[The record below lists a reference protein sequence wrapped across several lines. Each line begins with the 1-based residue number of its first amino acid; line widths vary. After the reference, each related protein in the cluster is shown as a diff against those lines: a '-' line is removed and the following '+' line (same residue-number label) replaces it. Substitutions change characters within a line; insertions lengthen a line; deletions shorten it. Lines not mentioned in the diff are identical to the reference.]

1 MSEENYMRIIDLRG
15 KKLTRAEMLE
25 AMPRAEMGTNE
36 ATELVQP
43 ILDDVKARG
52 AAALR
57 DFAEKFDHIRP
68 EHLRVPVEAMKA
80 AVDELDPEV
89 RAAIEESVRR
99 CRAVSASQVP
109 APFHTDLAEGA
120 RVAERWIPVQR
131 VGLYVP
137 GGKAV
142 YPSSVI
148 MNVVPAQAAGVES
161 LAIATPP
168 SRSNSDGLPDKT
180 ILATC
185 AILGVDEVYAVGGA
199 QAIAMFAYGA
209 KGSEPQDGE
218 ILCDPVDKITG
229 PGNIFVATAKRMV
242 SGIVGIDAV
251 AGPTEIAIIA
261 DKGANPSW
269 LAADLIGQAEHD
281 ELAGSVLITDSE
293 DIADKVQE
301 SLKYRVPRTEHA
313 ERVHTSLS
321 GTQSAIVL
329 TDGLDQSIDAANA
342 YAADGARVLLV
353 AHLPADRME
362 PTMRADGAEQ
372 PSLADEPRLL
382 PEARPV
388 ALVICSERIRADAE
402 QTLAWFRDQGVRC
415 RVISGDNPATVG
427 AIATKVRL
435 TGGRRPVAKAAR
447 ELAADALEQ
456 LGYQAESA
464 PWRNFYLSGARD
476 LRAFIDVAGTQVTF
490 TVIAQ
495 DGKELAATATI
506 AANGCTVDAW
516 KMTTSQEL
524 PEQALLSTN

>member
-1 MSEENYMRIIDLRG
+1 MRIIDLRG

-68 EHLRVPVEAMKA
+68 ENLRVPAEAMKA
-80 AVDELDPEV
+80 ALDELDPEV

-168 SRSNSDGLPDKT
+168 SRNNSDGLPDKT

-293 DIADKVQE
+293 ELADKVQE
-301 SLKYRVPRTEHA
+301 SLRYRVPRTEHA
-313 ERVHTSLS
+313 ERVNTSLRGRQS
-321 GTQSAIVL
+321 GIIL
-329 TDGLDQSIDAANA
+329 TDGIEQSIDAANA
-342 YAADGARVLLV
+342 YAAEHLEVQTADPDAVIAKIRNAGAIFRGPYSPVPLGDYMSGSNHVLPTSGTARFAAGLGVHTFMKPVEVIEYDEQGLKTLAARVNDFAV
-353 AHLPADRME
+353 SEDLPAHGE
-362 PTMRADGAEQ
+362 C
-372 PSLADEPRLL
+372 
-382 PEARPV
+382 V
-388 ALVICSERIRADAE
+388 
-402 QTLAWFRDQGVRC
+402 
-415 RVISGDNPATVG
+415 
-427 AIATKVRL
+427 
-435 TGGRRPVAKAAR
+435 
-447 ELAADALEQ
+447 
-456 LGYQAESA
+456 
-464 PWRNFYLSGARD
+464 LSR
-476 LRAFIDVAGTQVTF
+476 FID
-490 TVIAQ
+490 
-495 DGKELAATATI
+495 DPYDKATI
-506 AANGCTVDAW
+506 
-516 KMTTSQEL
+516 KEQE
-524 PEQALLSTN
+524 EQAGLR

>member
-1 MSEENYMRIIDLRG
+1 MNTPTMRIIDLRG
-15 KKLTRAEMLE
+15 KRLTRAEMLA
-25 AMPRAEMGTNE
+25 AMPRAEMGTDE

-57 DFAEKFDHIRP
+57 DFEEKFDHVRP
-68 EHLRVPVEAMKA
+68 EHLRVPAEAMTA
-80 AVDELDPEV
+80 ALEELDPAV
-89 RAAIEESVRR
+89 RASIEESVRR
-99 CRAVSASQVP
+99 SRAVAASQVP
-109 APFHTDLAEGA
+109 EDFHTDLASGA

-148 MNVVPAQAAGVES
+148 MNAVPAQAAGVES

-168 SRSNSDGLPDKT
+168 KTADGLPDKT

-209 KGSEPQDGE
+209 RGTEPQDGE
-218 ILCDPVDKITG
+218 VLCEPVDKITG

-261 DKGANPSW
+261 DAGANPEY

-293 DIADKVQE
+293 KIATKTQE
-301 SLKYRVPRTEHA
+301 SLNRRVPRTKHA
-313 ERVHTSLS
+313 ERVATSLTGRQS
-321 GTQSAIVL
+321 GIIL

-342 YAADGARVLLV
+342 YAAE
-353 AHLPADRME
+353 HLEIQTAD
-362 PTMRADGAEQ
+362 ADA
-372 PSLADEPRLL
+372 
-382 PEARPV
+382 V
-388 ALVICSERIRADAE
+388 VKRIRNA
-402 QTLAWFRDQGVRC
+402 
-415 RVISGDNPATVG
+415 G
-427 AIATKVRL
+427 AIFR
-435 TGGRRPVAKAAR
+435 GPYSPVPLGDYMSGSNHVLPTSGTARFAAGLGVHTFMKPVEVIEYDEEGLKALAAR
-447 ELAADALEQ
+447 INTFAVSEDLPGHGECVLTRFVADPYDKATLDQQEI
-456 LGYQAESA
+456 E
-464 PWRNFYLSGARD
+464 
-476 LRAFIDVAGTQVTF
+476 AGL
-490 TVIAQ
+490 
-495 DGKELAATATI
+495 K
-506 AANGCTVDAW
+506 
-516 KMTTSQEL
+516 
-524 PEQALLSTN
+524 

>member
-36 ATELVQP
+36 ATDLVQP
-43 ILDDVKARG
+43 ILNDVKARG

-57 DFAEKFDHIRP
+57 DFAEKFDNIRP
-68 EHLRVPVEAMKA
+68 ENLRVPVEAMKA

-99 CRAVSASQVP
+99 SRAVSASQVP

-120 RVAERWIPVQR
+120 RVSERWIPVQR

-168 SRSNSDGLPDKT
+168 SRNNADGLPDKT

-199 QAIAMFAYGA
+199 QAVAMFAYGA

-218 ILCDPVDKITG
+218 ILCDPVAK
-229 PGNIFVATAKRMV
+229 IFVATAKRMV

-293 DIADKVQE
+293 EIAEQVQE
-301 SLKYRVPRTEHA
+301 DLKYRVPRTEHS
-313 ERVHTSLS
+313 ERVNTSLRGRQS
-321 GTQSAIVL
+321 GIIL
-329 TDGLDQSIDAANA
+329 TDGIEQSIDAANA
-342 YAADGARVLLV
+342 YAAEHLEVQTADPDAVIAKIRNAGAIFRGPYSPVPLGDYMSGSNHVLPTSGTARFASGLGVHTFMKPVEVIEYDEQGLKTLAARVNAFAV
-353 AHLPADRME
+353 SEDLPAH
-362 PTMRADGAEQ
+362 G
-372 PSLADEPRLL
+372 
-382 PEARPV
+382 
-388 ALVICSERIRADAE
+388 
-402 QTLAWFRDQGVRC
+402 
-415 RVISGDNPATVG
+415 
-427 AIATKVRL
+427 
-435 TGGRRPVAKAAR
+435 
-447 ELAADALEQ
+447 
-456 LGYQAESA
+456 ESV
-464 PWRNFYLSGARD
+464 LSR
-476 LRAFIDVAGTQVTF
+476 FID
-490 TVIAQ
+490 
-495 DGKELAATATI
+495 DPYNKETI
-506 AANGCTVDAW
+506 
-516 KMTTSQEL
+516 KEQE
-524 PEQALLSTN
+524 EQAGLR

>member
-1 MSEENYMRIIDLRG
+1 MNTPTMRIIDLRG
-15 KKLTRAEMLE
+15 KRLTRAEMLA
-25 AMPRAEMGTNE
+25 AMPRAEMGTDE

-57 DFAEKFDHIRP
+57 DFEEKFDHVRP
-68 EHLRVPVEAMKA
+68 EHLRVPAEAMTA
-80 AVDELDPEV
+80 ALEELDPAV
-89 RAAIEESVRR
+89 RASIEESVRR
-99 CRAVSASQVP
+99 SRAVAASQVP
-109 APFHTDLAEGA
+109 EDFHTDLAPGA

-148 MNVVPAQAAGVES
+148 MNAVPAQAAGVES

-168 SRSNSDGLPDKT
+168 KTADGLPDKT

-209 KGSEPQDGE
+209 RGTEPQDGE
-218 ILCDPVDKITG
+218 VLCEPVDKITG

-261 DKGANPSW
+261 DAGANPEY

-293 DIADKVQE
+293 EIATKTQE
-301 SLKYRVPRTEHA
+301 SLNRRVPRTKHA
-313 ERVHTSLS
+313 ERVATSLTGRQS
-321 GTQSAIVL
+321 GIIL

-342 YAADGARVLLV
+342 YAAE
-353 AHLPADRME
+353 HLEIQTAD
-362 PTMRADGAEQ
+362 ADAVVG
-372 PSLADEPRLL
+372 
-382 PEARPV
+382 
-388 ALVICSERIRADAE
+388 RIRNA
-402 QTLAWFRDQGVRC
+402 
-415 RVISGDNPATVG
+415 G
-427 AIATKVRL
+427 AIFR
-435 TGGRRPVAKAAR
+435 GPYSPVPLGDYMSGSNHVLPTSGTARFAAGLGVHTFMKPVEVIEYDEEGLKALAAR
-447 ELAADALEQ
+447 INTFAVSEDLPGHGECVLTRFVADPYDKATLDQQEI
-456 LGYQAESA
+456 E
-464 PWRNFYLSGARD
+464 
-476 LRAFIDVAGTQVTF
+476 AGL
-490 TVIAQ
+490 
-495 DGKELAATATI
+495 K
-506 AANGCTVDAW
+506 
-516 KMTTSQEL
+516 
-524 PEQALLSTN
+524 

>member
-80 AVDELDPEV
+80 AVDELV
-89 RAAIEESVRR
+89 
-99 CRAVSASQVP
+99 
-109 APFHTDLAEGA
+109 
-120 RVAERWIPVQR
+120 
-131 VGLYVP
+131 
-137 GGKAV
+137 
-142 YPSSVI
+142 
-148 MNVVPAQAAGVES
+148 
-161 LAIATPP
+161 
-168 SRSNSDGLPDKT
+168 PDKT

-185 AILGVDEVYAVGGA
+185 SILGVDEVYAVGGA

-313 ERVHTSLS
+313 ERVNTSLRGRQS
-321 GTQSAIVL
+321 GIIL
-329 TDGLDQSIDAANA
+329 TDGIEQSIDAANA
-342 YAADGARVLLV
+342 YAAEHLEVQTADPDAVIAKIRNAGAIFRGPYSPVPLGDYMSGSNHVLPTSGTARFAAGLGVHTFMKPVEVIEYDEQGLKTLAARVNAFAV
-353 AHLPADRME
+353 SEDLPAHGE
-362 PTMRADGAEQ
+362 C
-372 PSLADEPRLL
+372 
-382 PEARPV
+382 V
-388 ALVICSERIRADAE
+388 
-402 QTLAWFRDQGVRC
+402 
-415 RVISGDNPATVG
+415 
-427 AIATKVRL
+427 
-435 TGGRRPVAKAAR
+435 
-447 ELAADALEQ
+447 
-456 LGYQAESA
+456 
-464 PWRNFYLSGARD
+464 LSR
-476 LRAFIDVAGTQVTF
+476 FID
-490 TVIAQ
+490 
-495 DGKELAATATI
+495 DPYNKATI
-506 AANGCTVDAW
+506 
-516 KMTTSQEL
+516 KEQE
-524 PEQALLSTN
+524 EQAGLR

>member
-1 MSEENYMRIIDLRG
+1 MNTPTMRIIDLRG
-15 KKLTRAEMLE
+15 KRLTRAEMLA
-25 AMPRAEMGTNE
+25 AMPRAEMGTDE

-57 DFAEKFDHIRP
+57 DFEEKFDHVRP
-68 EHLRVPVEAMKA
+68 EHLRVPAETMTA
-80 AVDELDPEV
+80 ALEELDPAV
-89 RAAIEESVRR
+89 RASIEESVRR
-99 CRAVSASQVP
+99 SRAVAASQVP
-109 APFHTDLAEGA
+109 EDFHTDLAPGA

-148 MNVVPAQAAGVES
+148 MNAVPAQAAGVES

-168 SRSNSDGLPDKT
+168 KTADGLPDKT

-209 KGSEPQDGE
+209 KGTEPQDGE
-218 ILCDPVDKITG
+218 VLCEPVDKITG

-261 DKGANPSW
+261 DAGANPEY

-293 DIADKVQE
+293 EIATKTQE
-301 SLKYRVPRTEHA
+301 SLNRRVPRTKHA
-313 ERVHTSLS
+313 ERVATSLTGRQS
-321 GTQSAIVL
+321 GIIL

-342 YAADGARVLLV
+342 YAAE
-353 AHLPADRME
+353 HLEIQTAD
-362 PTMRADGAEQ
+362 ADA
-372 PSLADEPRLL
+372 
-382 PEARPV
+382 V
-388 ALVICSERIRADAE
+388 VKRIRNA
-402 QTLAWFRDQGVRC
+402 
-415 RVISGDNPATVG
+415 G
-427 AIATKVRL
+427 AIFR
-435 TGGRRPVAKAAR
+435 GPYSPVPLGDYMSGSNHVLPTSGTARFAAGLGVHTFMKPVEVIEYDEEGLKALAAR
-447 ELAADALEQ
+447 INTFAVSEDLPGHGECVLTRFVADPYDKATLDQQEI
-456 LGYQAESA
+456 E
-464 PWRNFYLSGARD
+464 
-476 LRAFIDVAGTQVTF
+476 AGL
-490 TVIAQ
+490 
-495 DGKELAATATI
+495 K
-506 AANGCTVDAW
+506 
-516 KMTTSQEL
+516 
-524 PEQALLSTN
+524 

>member
-1 MSEENYMRIIDLRG
+1 MNTPTMRIIDLRG
-15 KKLTRAEMLE
+15 KRLTRAEMLA
-25 AMPRAEMGTNE
+25 AMPRAEMGTDE

-57 DFAEKFDHIRP
+57 DFEEKFDHVRP
-68 EHLRVPVEAMKA
+68 EHLRVPAEAMTA
-80 AVDELDPEV
+80 ALEELDPAV
-89 RAAIEESVRR
+89 RASIEESVRR
-99 CRAVSASQVP
+99 SRAVAASQVP
-109 APFHTDLAEGA
+109 EDFHTDLAPGA

-148 MNVVPAQAAGVES
+148 MNAVPAQAAGVES

-168 SRSNSDGLPDKT
+168 KTADGLPDKT

-209 KGSEPQDGE
+209 KGTEPQDGE
-218 ILCDPVDKITG
+218 VLCEPVDKITG

-261 DKGANPSW
+261 DAGANPEY

-293 DIADKVQE
+293 EIATKTQE
-301 SLKYRVPRTEHA
+301 SLNRRVPRTKHA
-313 ERVHTSLS
+313 ERVATSLTGRQS
-321 GTQSAIVL
+321 GIIL

-342 YAADGARVLLV
+342 YAAEHLEIQTADAGAVV
-353 AHLPADRME
+353 
-362 PTMRADGAEQ
+362 G
-372 PSLADEPRLL
+372 
-382 PEARPV
+382 
-388 ALVICSERIRADAE
+388 RIRNA
-402 QTLAWFRDQGVRC
+402 
-415 RVISGDNPATVG
+415 G
-427 AIATKVRL
+427 AIFR
-435 TGGRRPVAKAAR
+435 GPYSPVPLGDYMSGSNHVLPTSGTARFAAGLGVHTFMKPVEVIEYDEEGLKALAAR
-447 ELAADALEQ
+447 INTFAVSEDLPGHGECVLTRFVADPYDKATLDQQEI
-456 LGYQAESA
+456 E
-464 PWRNFYLSGARD
+464 
-476 LRAFIDVAGTQVTF
+476 AGL
-490 TVIAQ
+490 
-495 DGKELAATATI
+495 K
-506 AANGCTVDAW
+506 
-516 KMTTSQEL
+516 
-524 PEQALLSTN
+524 

>member
-1 MSEENYMRIIDLRG
+1 MRIIDLRG
-15 KKLTRAEMLE
+15 KRLTRAEMLA
-25 AMPRAEMGTNE
+25 AMPRAEMGTDE

-57 DFAEKFDHIRP
+57 DFEEKFDHVRP
-68 EHLRVPVEAMKA
+68 EHLRVPAEAMTA
-80 AVDELDPEV
+80 ALEELDPAV
-89 RAAIEESVRR
+89 RASIEESVRR
-99 CRAVSASQVP
+99 SRAVAASQVP
-109 APFHTDLAEGA
+109 EDFHTDLAPGA

-148 MNVVPAQAAGVES
+148 MNAVPAQAAGVES

-168 SRSNSDGLPDKT
+168 KTADGLPDKT

-209 KGSEPQDGE
+209 KGTEPQDGE
-218 ILCDPVDKITG
+218 VLCEPVDKITG

-261 DKGANPSW
+261 DAGANPEY

-293 DIADKVQE
+293 EIATKTQE
-301 SLKYRVPRTEHA
+301 SLNRRVPRTKHA
-313 ERVHTSLS
+313 ERVATSLTGRQS
-321 GTQSAIVL
+321 GIIL

-342 YAADGARVLLV
+342 YAAEHLEIQTADAGAVV
-353 AHLPADRME
+353 
-362 PTMRADGAEQ
+362 G
-372 PSLADEPRLL
+372 
-382 PEARPV
+382 
-388 ALVICSERIRADAE
+388 RIRNA
-402 QTLAWFRDQGVRC
+402 
-415 RVISGDNPATVG
+415 G
-427 AIATKVRL
+427 AIFR
-435 TGGRRPVAKAAR
+435 GPYSPVPLGDYMSGSNHVLPTSGTARFAAGLGVHTFMKPVEVIEYDEEGLKALAAR
-447 ELAADALEQ
+447 INTFAVSEDLPGHGECVLTRFVADPYDKATLDQQEI
-456 LGYQAESA
+456 E
-464 PWRNFYLSGARD
+464 
-476 LRAFIDVAGTQVTF
+476 AGL
-490 TVIAQ
+490 
-495 DGKELAATATI
+495 K
-506 AANGCTVDAW
+506 
-516 KMTTSQEL
+516 
-524 PEQALLSTN
+524 

>member
-1 MSEENYMRIIDLRG
+1 MNTPTMRIIDLRG
-15 KKLTRAEMLE
+15 KRLTRAEMLA
-25 AMPRAEMGTNE
+25 AMPRAEMGTDE

-57 DFAEKFDHIRP
+57 DFEEKFDHVRS
-68 EHLRVPVEAMKA
+68 EHLRVPAEAMTA
-80 AVDELDPEV
+80 ALEELDPAV
-89 RAAIEESVRR
+89 RASIEESVRR
-99 CRAVSASQVP
+99 SRAVAASQVP
-109 APFHTDLAEGA
+109 EDFHTDLALGA

-148 MNVVPAQAAGVES
+148 MNAVPAQAAGVES

-168 SRSNSDGLPDKT
+168 KTADGLPDKT

-209 KGSEPQDGE
+209 KGTEPQDGE
-218 ILCDPVDKITG
+218 VLCEPVDKITG

-261 DKGANPSW
+261 DAGANPEY

-293 DIADKVQE
+293 EIATKTQE
-301 SLKYRVPRTEHA
+301 SLNRRVPRTKHA
-313 ERVHTSLS
+313 ERVATSLTGRQS
-321 GTQSAIVL
+321 GIIL

-342 YAADGARVLLV
+342 YAAE
-353 AHLPADRME
+353 HLEIQTAD
-362 PTMRADGAEQ
+362 ADAVVG
-372 PSLADEPRLL
+372 
-382 PEARPV
+382 
-388 ALVICSERIRADAE
+388 RIRNA
-402 QTLAWFRDQGVRC
+402 
-415 RVISGDNPATVG
+415 G
-427 AIATKVRL
+427 AIFR
-435 TGGRRPVAKAAR
+435 GPYSPVPLGDYMSGSNHVLPTSGTARFAAGLGVHTFMKPVEVIEYDEEGLKALAAR
-447 ELAADALEQ
+447 INTFAVSEDLPGHGECVLTRFVADPYDKATLDQQEI
-456 LGYQAESA
+456 E
-464 PWRNFYLSGARD
+464 
-476 LRAFIDVAGTQVTF
+476 AGL
-490 TVIAQ
+490 
-495 DGKELAATATI
+495 K
-506 AANGCTVDAW
+506 
-516 KMTTSQEL
+516 
-524 PEQALLSTN
+524 

>member
-1 MSEENYMRIIDLRG
+1 
-15 KKLTRAEMLE
+15 
-25 AMPRAEMGTNE
+25 MPRAEMGTDE

-57 DFAEKFDHIRP
+57 DFEEKFDHVRP
-68 EHLRVPVEAMKA
+68 EHLRVPAEAMTA
-80 AVDELDPEV
+80 ALEELDPAV
-89 RAAIEESVRR
+89 RASIEESVRR
-99 CRAVSASQVP
+99 SRAVAASQVP
-109 APFHTDLAEGA
+109 EDFHTDLAPGA

-148 MNVVPAQAAGVES
+148 MNAVPAQAAGVES

-168 SRSNSDGLPDKT
+168 KTADGLPDKT

-209 KGSEPQDGE
+209 RGTEPQDGE
-218 ILCDPVDKITG
+218 VLCEPVDKITG

-261 DKGANPSW
+261 DAGANPEY

-293 DIADKVQE
+293 EIATKTQE
-301 SLKYRVPRTEHA
+301 SLNRRVPRTKHA
-313 ERVHTSLS
+313 ERVATSLTGRQS
-321 GTQSAIVL
+321 GIIL

-342 YAADGARVLLV
+342 YAAE
-353 AHLPADRME
+353 HLEIQTAD
-362 PTMRADGAEQ
+362 ADA
-372 PSLADEPRLL
+372 
-382 PEARPV
+382 V
-388 ALVICSERIRADAE
+388 VKRIRNA
-402 QTLAWFRDQGVRC
+402 
-415 RVISGDNPATVG
+415 G
-427 AIATKVRL
+427 AIFR
-435 TGGRRPVAKAAR
+435 GPYSPVPLGDYMSGSNHVLPTSGTARFAAGLGVHTFMKPVEVIEYDEEGLKALAAR
-447 ELAADALEQ
+447 INTFAVSEDLPGHGECVLTRFVADPYDKATLDQQEI
-456 LGYQAESA
+456 E
-464 PWRNFYLSGARD
+464 
-476 LRAFIDVAGTQVTF
+476 AGL
-490 TVIAQ
+490 
-495 DGKELAATATI
+495 K
-506 AANGCTVDAW
+506 
-516 KMTTSQEL
+516 
-524 PEQALLSTN
+524 

>member
-1 MSEENYMRIIDLRG
+1 MNTPTMRIIDLRG
-15 KKLTRAEMLE
+15 KRLTRAEMLA
-25 AMPRAEMGTNE
+25 AMPRAEMGTDE

-57 DFAEKFDHIRP
+57 DFEEKFDHVRP
-68 EHLRVPVEAMKA
+68 EHLRVPAEAMTA
-80 AVDELDPEV
+80 ALEELDPAV
-89 RAAIEESVRR
+89 RASIEESVRR
-99 CRAVSASQVP
+99 SRAVAASQVP
-109 APFHTDLAEGA
+109 EDFHTDLAPGA

-148 MNVVPAQAAGVES
+148 MNAVPAQAAGVES

-168 SRSNSDGLPDKT
+168 KTADGLPDKT

-209 KGSEPQDGE
+209 KGTEPQDCE
-218 ILCDPVDKITG
+218 VLCEPVDKITG

-261 DKGANPSW
+261 DAGANPEY

-293 DIADKVQE
+293 EIATKTQE
-301 SLKYRVPRTEHA
+301 SLNRRVPRTKHA
-313 ERVHTSLS
+313 ERVATSLTGRQS
-321 GTQSAIVL
+321 GIIL

-342 YAADGARVLLV
+342 YAAE
-353 AHLPADRME
+353 HLEIQTAD
-362 PTMRADGAEQ
+362 ADA
-372 PSLADEPRLL
+372 
-382 PEARPV
+382 V
-388 ALVICSERIRADAE
+388 VKRIRNA
-402 QTLAWFRDQGVRC
+402 
-415 RVISGDNPATVG
+415 G
-427 AIATKVRL
+427 AIFR
-435 TGGRRPVAKAAR
+435 GPYSPVPLGDYMSGSNHVLPTSGTARFAAGLGVHTFMKPVEVIEYDEEGLKALAAR
-447 ELAADALEQ
+447 INTFAVSEDLPGHGECVLTRFVADPYDKATLDQQEI
-456 LGYQAESA
+456 E
-464 PWRNFYLSGARD
+464 
-476 LRAFIDVAGTQVTF
+476 AGL
-490 TVIAQ
+490 
-495 DGKELAATATI
+495 K
-506 AANGCTVDAW
+506 
-516 KMTTSQEL
+516 
-524 PEQALLSTN
+524 

>member
-1 MSEENYMRIIDLRG
+1 MNTPTMRIIDLRG
-15 KKLTRAEMLE
+15 KRLTRAEMLA
-25 AMPRAEMGTNE
+25 AMPRAEMGTDE

-57 DFAEKFDHIRP
+57 DFEEKFDHVRP
-68 EHLRVPVEAMKA
+68 EHLRVPAEAMTA
-80 AVDELDPEV
+80 ALEELDPAV
-89 RAAIEESVRR
+89 RASIEESVRR
-99 CRAVSASQVP
+99 SRAVAASQVP
-109 APFHTDLAEGA
+109 EDFHTDLAPGA

-148 MNVVPAQAAGVES
+148 MNAVPAQAAGVES

-168 SRSNSDGLPDKT
+168 KTADGLPDKT

-209 KGSEPQDGE
+209 RGTEPQDGE
-218 ILCDPVDKITG
+218 VLCEPVDKITG

-261 DKGANPSW
+261 DAGANPEY

-293 DIADKVQE
+293 EIAAETQE
-301 SLKYRVPRTEHA
+301 SLNCRVPRTKHA
-313 ERVHTSLS
+313 ERVATSLTGRQS
-321 GTQSAIVL
+321 GIIL

-342 YAADGARVLLV
+342 YAAE
-353 AHLPADRME
+353 HLEIQTAD
-362 PTMRADGAEQ
+362 ADA
-372 PSLADEPRLL
+372 
-382 PEARPV
+382 V
-388 ALVICSERIRADAE
+388 VKRIRNA
-402 QTLAWFRDQGVRC
+402 
-415 RVISGDNPATVG
+415 G
-427 AIATKVRL
+427 AIFR
-435 TGGRRPVAKAAR
+435 GPYSPVPLGDYMSGSNHVLPTSGTARFAAGLGVHTFMKPVEVIEYDEEGLKALAAR
-447 ELAADALEQ
+447 INTFAVSEDLPGHGECVLTRFVADPYDKATLDQQEI
-456 LGYQAESA
+456 E
-464 PWRNFYLSGARD
+464 
-476 LRAFIDVAGTQVTF
+476 AGL
-490 TVIAQ
+490 
-495 DGKELAATATI
+495 K
-506 AANGCTVDAW
+506 
-516 KMTTSQEL
+516 
-524 PEQALLSTN
+524 

>member
-1 MSEENYMRIIDLRG
+1 MNTPTMRIIDLRG
-15 KKLTRAEMLE
+15 KRLTRAEMLA
-25 AMPRAEMGTNE
+25 AMPRAEMGTDE

-57 DFAEKFDHIRP
+57 DFEEKFDHVRP
-68 EHLRVPVEAMKA
+68 EHLRVPAEAMTA
-80 AVDELDPEV
+80 ALEELDPAV
-89 RAAIEESVRR
+89 RASIEESVRR
-99 CRAVSASQVP
+99 SRAVAASQVP
-109 APFHTDLAEGA
+109 EDFHTDLAPGA

-168 SRSNSDGLPDKT
+168 KTADGLPDKT

-209 KGSEPQDGE
+209 KGTEPQDGE
-218 ILCDPVDKITG
+218 VLCEPVDKITG

-261 DKGANPSW
+261 DAGANPEY

-293 DIADKVQE
+293 EIATKTQE
-301 SLKYRVPRTEHA
+301 SLNRRVPRTKHA
-313 ERVHTSLS
+313 ERVATSLTGRQS
-321 GTQSAIVL
+321 GIIL

-342 YAADGARVLLV
+342 YAAE
-353 AHLPADRME
+353 HLEIQTAD
-362 PTMRADGAEQ
+362 ADA
-372 PSLADEPRLL
+372 
-382 PEARPV
+382 V
-388 ALVICSERIRADAE
+388 VKRIRNA
-402 QTLAWFRDQGVRC
+402 
-415 RVISGDNPATVG
+415 G
-427 AIATKVRL
+427 AIFR
-435 TGGRRPVAKAAR
+435 GPYSPVPLGDYMSGSNHVLPTSGTARFAAGLGVHTFMKPVEVIEYDEEGLKALAAR
-447 ELAADALEQ
+447 INTFAVSEDLPGHGECVLTRFVADPYDKATLDQQEI
-456 LGYQAESA
+456 E
-464 PWRNFYLSGARD
+464 
-476 LRAFIDVAGTQVTF
+476 AGL
-490 TVIAQ
+490 
-495 DGKELAATATI
+495 K
-506 AANGCTVDAW
+506 
-516 KMTTSQEL
+516 
-524 PEQALLSTN
+524 

>member
-1 MSEENYMRIIDLRG
+1 MNTPTMRIIDLRG
-15 KKLTRAEMLE
+15 KRLTRAEMLA
-25 AMPRAEMGTNE
+25 AMPRAEMGTDE

-57 DFAEKFDHIRP
+57 DFEEKFDHVRP
-68 EHLRVPVEAMKA
+68 EHLRVPAEAMTA
-80 AVDELDPEV
+80 ALEELDPAV
-89 RAAIEESVRR
+89 RVSIEESVRR
-99 CRAVSASQVP
+99 SRAVAASQVP
-109 APFHTDLAEGA
+109 EDFHTDLAPGA

-148 MNVVPAQAAGVES
+148 MNAVPAQAAGVES

-168 SRSNSDGLPDKT
+168 KTADGLPDKT

-209 KGSEPQDGE
+209 RGTEPQDGE
-218 ILCDPVDKITG
+218 VLCEPVDKITG

-261 DKGANPSW
+261 DAGANPEY

-293 DIADKVQE
+293 EIATKTQE
-301 SLKYRVPRTEHA
+301 SLNRRVPRTKHA
-313 ERVHTSLS
+313 ERVATSLTGRQS
-321 GTQSAIVL
+321 GIIL

-342 YAADGARVLLV
+342 YAAE
-353 AHLPADRME
+353 HLEIQTAD
-362 PTMRADGAEQ
+362 ADA
-372 PSLADEPRLL
+372 
-382 PEARPV
+382 V
-388 ALVICSERIRADAE
+388 VKRIRNA
-402 QTLAWFRDQGVRC
+402 
-415 RVISGDNPATVG
+415 G
-427 AIATKVRL
+427 AIFR
-435 TGGRRPVAKAAR
+435 GPYSPVPLGDYMSGSNHVLPTSGTARFAAGLGVHTFMKPVEVIEYDEEGLKALAAR
-447 ELAADALEQ
+447 INTFAVSEDLPGHGECVLTRFVADPYDKATLDQQEI
-456 LGYQAESA
+456 E
-464 PWRNFYLSGARD
+464 
-476 LRAFIDVAGTQVTF
+476 AGL
-490 TVIAQ
+490 
-495 DGKELAATATI
+495 K
-506 AANGCTVDAW
+506 
-516 KMTTSQEL
+516 
-524 PEQALLSTN
+524 

>member
-1 MSEENYMRIIDLRG
+1 MNTPTMRIIDLRG
-15 KKLTRAEMLE
+15 KRLTRAEMLA
-25 AMPRAEMGTNE
+25 AMPRAEMGTDE

-57 DFAEKFDHIRP
+57 DFEEKFDHVRP
-68 EHLRVPVEAMKA
+68 EHLRVPAEAMTA
-80 AVDELDPEV
+80 ALEELDPAV
-89 RAAIEESVRR
+89 RASIEESVRR
-99 CRAVSASQVP
+99 SRAVAASQVP
-109 APFHTDLAEGA
+109 EDFHTDLAPGA

-148 MNVVPAQAAGVES
+148 MNAVPAQAAGVES

-168 SRSNSDGLPDKT
+168 KTADGLPDKT

-209 KGSEPQDGE
+209 KGTEPQDGE
-218 ILCDPVDKITG
+218 VLCEPVDKITG

-261 DKGANPSW
+261 DAGANPEY

-293 DIADKVQE
+293 EIATKTQE
-301 SLKYRVPRTEHA
+301 SLNRRVPHTKHA
-313 ERVHTSLS
+313 ERVATSLTGRQS
-321 GTQSAIVL
+321 GIIL

-342 YAADGARVLLV
+342 YAAE
-353 AHLPADRME
+353 HLEIQTAD
-362 PTMRADGAEQ
+362 ADAVVG
-372 PSLADEPRLL
+372 
-382 PEARPV
+382 
-388 ALVICSERIRADAE
+388 RIRNA
-402 QTLAWFRDQGVRC
+402 
-415 RVISGDNPATVG
+415 G
-427 AIATKVRL
+427 AIFR
-435 TGGRRPVAKAAR
+435 GPYSPVPLGDYMSGSNHVLPTSGTARFAAGLGVHTFMKPVEVIEYDEEGLKALAAR
-447 ELAADALEQ
+447 INTFAVSEDLPGHGECVLTRFVADPYDKATLDQQEI
-456 LGYQAESA
+456 E
-464 PWRNFYLSGARD
+464 
-476 LRAFIDVAGTQVTF
+476 AGL
-490 TVIAQ
+490 
-495 DGKELAATATI
+495 K
-506 AANGCTVDAW
+506 
-516 KMTTSQEL
+516 
-524 PEQALLSTN
+524 

>member
-68 EHLRVPVEAMKA
+68 ENLRVPVAAMKA

-99 CRAVSASQVP
+99 SRAVSASQVP

-120 RVAERWIPVQR
+120 RVSERWIPVQR

-313 ERVHTSLS
+313 ERVNTSLRGRQS
-321 GTQSAIVL
+321 GIIL
-329 TDGLDQSIDAANA
+329 TDGIEQSIDAANA
-342 YAADGARVLLV
+342 YAAEHLEVQTADPDAVIAKIRNAGAIFRGPYSPVPLGDYMSGSNHVLPTSGTARFASGLGVHTFMKPVEVIEYDEQGLKTLAARVNAFAV
-353 AHLPADRME
+353 SEDLPAHGE
-362 PTMRADGAEQ
+362 C
-372 PSLADEPRLL
+372 
-382 PEARPV
+382 V
-388 ALVICSERIRADAE
+388 
-402 QTLAWFRDQGVRC
+402 
-415 RVISGDNPATVG
+415 
-427 AIATKVRL
+427 
-435 TGGRRPVAKAAR
+435 
-447 ELAADALEQ
+447 
-456 LGYQAESA
+456 
-464 PWRNFYLSGARD
+464 LSR
-476 LRAFIDVAGTQVTF
+476 FID
-490 TVIAQ
+490 
-495 DGKELAATATI
+495 DPYNKATI
-506 AANGCTVDAW
+506 
-516 KMTTSQEL
+516 KEQE
-524 PEQALLSTN
+524 EQAGLR

>member
-1 MSEENYMRIIDLRG
+1 MNTPTMRIIDLRG
-15 KKLTRAEMLE
+15 KRLTRAEMLA
-25 AMPRAEMGTNE
+25 AMPRAEMGTDE

-57 DFAEKFDHIRP
+57 DFEEKFDHVRP
-68 EHLRVPVEAMKA
+68 EHLRVPAEAMTA
-80 AVDELDPEV
+80 ALEELDPAV
-89 RAAIEESVRR
+89 RASIEESVRR
-99 CRAVSASQVP
+99 SRAVAASQVP
-109 APFHTDLAEGA
+109 EDFHTDLAPGA

-148 MNVVPAQAAGVES
+148 MNAVPAQAAGVES

-168 SRSNSDGLPDKT
+168 KTADGLPDKT

-209 KGSEPQDGE
+209 KGTEPQDGE
-218 ILCDPVDKITG
+218 VLCEPVDKITG

-261 DKGANPSW
+261 DAGANPEY

-293 DIADKVQE
+293 QIATKTQE
-301 SLKYRVPRTEHA
+301 SLNRRVPRTKHA
-313 ERVHTSLS
+313 ERVATSLTGRQS
-321 GTQSAIVL
+321 GIIL

-342 YAADGARVLLV
+342 YAAE
-353 AHLPADRME
+353 HLEIQTAD
-362 PTMRADGAEQ
+362 ADA
-372 PSLADEPRLL
+372 
-382 PEARPV
+382 V
-388 ALVICSERIRADAE
+388 VKRIRNA
-402 QTLAWFRDQGVRC
+402 
-415 RVISGDNPATVG
+415 G
-427 AIATKVRL
+427 AIFR
-435 TGGRRPVAKAAR
+435 GPYSPVPLGDYMSGSNHVLPTSGTARFAAGLGVHTFMKPVEVIEYDKEGLKALAAR
-447 ELAADALEQ
+447 INTFAVSEDLPGHGECVLTRFVADPYDKATLDQQEI
-456 LGYQAESA
+456 E
-464 PWRNFYLSGARD
+464 
-476 LRAFIDVAGTQVTF
+476 AGL
-490 TVIAQ
+490 
-495 DGKELAATATI
+495 K
-506 AANGCTVDAW
+506 
-516 KMTTSQEL
+516 
-524 PEQALLSTN
+524 